1 MPTIQEQMAA
11 NSAAWHN
18 ATTQAEKDALHEA
31 NVKLAGQ
38 LNSGATFDSASG
50 KWSGLDG
57 GNGVQS
63 SGQNNVS
70 STLGTLYGGGN
81 GVNYGDTD
89 YSVAIQNAIAQGADA
104 AVIQALQDAR
114 NAKIAANPSL
124 SKYAGDQ
131 YSQMAESYIAQNSV
145 KKPEIMSFDEF
156 LAQSGYSNYQSEVQ
170 SAIASQVQAAVDAY
184 NKQIADTETSY
195 QDNAR
200 QAYINK
206 MLGQKNL
213 DQALAANGYAGGMAD
228 SQRIATETSY
238 QNQLNSLATARD
250 QTIAEIKAA
259 ITQARLAGDQ
269 QMAELLSSYLQ
280 NIEGYYQEYSA
291 NQEAYSKQEASD
303 NTNYYRSIAESILA
317 SGQMPTDD
325 ILTLAGI
332 DKSAAQSLLG
342 TVNGTENA
350 KPALSASQAY
360 AAYNKGM
367 RTDDVLSAMDYY
379 YGTNYSGGAAEVQSA
394 NAGNAGNTGTTGTR
408 RTSYNNGS
416 LTRDQ
421 IRVLQQDLNKYL
433 PEGQKISEDGYWGP
447 ATQAAA
453 GGYTADEYAKAYY
466 ATHSFSG
473 RSDR

>member
-259 ITQARLAGDQ
+259 ITQAQLAGDQ

-332 DKSAAQSLLG
+332 DKSAAQALLG
-342 TVNGTENA
+342 TSGVQETYN
-350 KPALSASQAY
+350 PAP
-360 AAYNKGM
+360 AA
-367 RTDDVLSAMDYY
+367 TPTA
-379 YGTNYSGGAAEVQSA
+379 T
-394 NAGNAGNTGTTGTR
+394 
-408 RTSYNNGS
+408 YNNGS
-416 LTRDQ
+416 RTPAE
-421 IRVLQQDLNKYL
+421 IVALQNMLGVTADEK
-433 PEGQKISEDGYWGP
+433 WGP

-453 GGYTADEYAKAYY
+453 KAKWGTTNADTAWTLYGNTSSLSENDQQNLPSITRMIANIQNAKTDEEKLRLYNAYADGLSYDPTLLQKLDA
-466 ATHSFSG
+466 AMAAAG
-473 RSDR
+473 LGA